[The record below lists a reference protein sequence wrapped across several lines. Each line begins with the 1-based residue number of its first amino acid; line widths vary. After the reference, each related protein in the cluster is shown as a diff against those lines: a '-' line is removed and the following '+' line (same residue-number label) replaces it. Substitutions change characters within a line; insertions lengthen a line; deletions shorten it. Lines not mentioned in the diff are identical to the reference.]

1 VNKVRSLVFA
11 LRQPGRLVSLTVVTL
26 SACYAVLLLTLT
38 TAAANGVLASVFGDN
53 PSVIVVLAILA
64 FAFLVIS
71 VVVSTVVISNT
82 YSIVTASRVRDI
94 ALRRLLGSEART
106 ERRRI
111 AADGL
116 GTGLTGAV
124 LGGLLGIAISVAA
137 IRFAADN
144 QELLLDADAAGNSLT
159 PLIAVPLALIVLCTW
174 WAAWRG
180 SRGVIDVQ
188 PIQALGVAAIGG
200 SDESEARSRT
210 PLAGLITLAIG
221 VVLLLGTAAL
231 GVITPLASL
240 LGLVAGTVTVIG
252 FIGSASW
259 TIPFVL
265 RLVDL
270 LLPRTFGAKRAAE
283 SLQRHPLGTS
293 RAALGVTISVAVVT
307 MFVVASASFEAT
319 LTRAYAGSESEGDAY
334 SIIGMVLVVVLAL
347 ISFTVVIAAI
357 GLANAVSL
365 STRLRSREIALMRVL
380 GQTRAGVAGSIVSES
395 ARLSIAATVTGL
407 VMGFAFGWIGTQSLL
422 GSIRDIGLVIPVVP
436 PLFLVGAVAAGLA
449 LTVVA
454 SVSPTRDVLKDAPIE
469 AFSRA

>member
-1 VNKVRSLVFA
+1 MNRARTVVFA
-11 LRQPGRLVSLTVVTL
+11 LRQPGRLVSLTVVAL

-53 PSVIVVLAILA
+53 PSVIIVLAILA

-94 ALRRLLGSEART
+94 ALRRLLGSTAQT

-116 GTGLTGAV
+116 GTGVTGAI
-124 LGGLLGIAISVAA
+124 LGGLGGIGISVAA
-137 IRFAADN
+137 IRFAAEH
-144 QELLLDADAAGNSLT
+144 QELLLDADAAGTSLT
-159 PLIAVPLALIVLCTW
+159 PLVAVPLALIVVCTW

-200 SDESEARSRT
+200 ADESEARSRT
-210 PLAGLITLAIG
+210 PLAGLVTFGIG
-221 VVLLLGTAAL
+221 IVLLLGTAVL
-231 GVITPLASL
+231 GVFSPLAAL
-240 LGLVAGTVTVIG
+240 VGLAAGTVTVIG
-252 FIGSASW
+252 FIASASW
-259 TIPFVL
+259 TIPRVL
-265 RLVDL
+265 RLVSL
-270 LLPRTFGAKRAAE
+270 LLPRTFGAKMAAE
-283 SLQRHPLGTS
+283 SLQRHPLRTS

-307 MFVVASASFEAT
+307 MFVVASATFEAT

-334 SIIGMVLVVVLAL
+334 SIIGMVMVVVLAL

-380 GQTRAGVAGSIVSES
+380 GQTRAGVASSIISES
-395 ARLSIAATVTGL
+395 ARLSIAATATGL
-407 VMGFAFGWIGTQSLL
+407 ALGFVFGWVGTQSLL

-436 PLFLVGAVAAGLA
+436 PLFLVGAVAAGLV

-454 SVSPTRDVLKDAPIE
+454 SASPTRAVLKDAPIE